1 MWELSK
7 LRAELSGGM
16 KKDHQKR
23 TSESITFRLDAEIL
37 KKLREE
43 AVQKDVSIN
52 TLVSQTLKQHME
64 WYSNAAK
71 AGFVSV
77 RKSFLKGL
85 LELISD
91 KDLSYIS
98 KKIAENETKDFV
110 LLLRN
115 GFTIE
120 NALSALESWFRA
132 SGYPFRHETTE
143 FMHSYVIQHDMGRK
157 MSVNLAEIYHYL
169 FESFKLKRVDFD
181 MTDRT
186 LSFIVDTSGSSTT

>member
-1 MWELSK
+1 M
-7 LRAELSGGM
+7 RAELSGGI

-23 TSESITFRLDAEIL
+23 TSESITFGLDAEIL

-71 AGFVSV
+71 AGFVSA

-115 GFTIE
+115 EFTIE

-157 MSVNLAEIYHYL
+157 MSVNLAEIYHFL